1 MLVSW
6 VSCLFLV
13 LCQSLDLCLHSI
25 HPHNR
30 RLLSGMTP
38 GRHTL
43 FWLSITFCCQWPGN
57 SRYIREKSKLFVFHD
72 RYSMSQLTE
81 IVACGKYNWDT
92 YAIVNIHNTC
102 FSIIYLYVFICF
114 FKKWPILH
122 PFYHSWC
129 IPRDTSPGSSQP
141 ICMSKAKERGSI
153 TASSDRKNKPNLRG
167 TVIARAPGEKELAHQ
182 LQHPNPQLCSYLF
195 LRVIWDI
202 FRLQLVKGGRGD
214 GQAGRRS
221 FGSGFAACSVTRLC
235 QLMLFFLFGATCV
248 LKWFQVVGPSLSRH
262 LIRGCY
268 IVFFLLVFVSTRAH
282 HLSFP
287 FETRCTSQATRKL
300 PPGWNVAPVSLRCG
314 NNFVGDFVAAAM
326 DNFADL

>member
-1 MLVSW
+1 
-6 VSCLFLV
+6 
-13 LCQSLDLCLHSI
+13 
-25 HPHNR
+25 
-30 RLLSGMTP
+30 
-38 GRHTL
+38 
-43 FWLSITFCCQWPGN
+43 
-57 SRYIREKSKLFVFHD
+57 
-72 RYSMSQLTE
+72 
-81 IVACGKYNWDT
+81 
-92 YAIVNIHNTC
+92 
-102 FSIIYLYVFICF
+102 
-114 FKKWPILH
+114 
-122 PFYHSWC
+122 
-129 IPRDTSPGSSQP
+129 
-141 ICMSKAKERGSI
+141 MSKAKERGSI

-268 IVFFLLVFVSTRAH
+268 IVFSIGLCQHTCPSPFLSLRDKVHVPGHSKI
-282 HLSFP
+282 
-287 FETRCTSQATRKL
+287 ATRVECCTGVPEMWKQL
-300 PPGWNVAPVSLRCG
+300 CWRFCRCCNG
-314 NNFVGDFVAAAM
+314 
-326 DNFADL
+326 

>member
-129 IPRDTSPGSSQP
+129 IPRNTSPGSSQP

-221 FGSGFAACSVTRLC
+221 FGSGFAACSVTNQIMPTNVVLFVRSYLRAEVVPGGGPFTQPASYQGLLHSIFSIGLC
-235 QLMLFFLFGATCV
+235 QHTCPSPFL
-248 LKWFQVVGPSLSRH
+248 SLRDKVHVPGHSK
-262 LIRGCY
+262 I
-268 IVFFLLVFVSTRAH
+268 
-282 HLSFP
+282 
-287 FETRCTSQATRKL
+287 ATRVECCTGVPEMWKQL
-300 PPGWNVAPVSLRCG
+300 CWRFCRCCNG
-314 NNFVGDFVAAAM
+314 
-326 DNFADL
+326 